1 MLFFLCLKDLSCSTN
16 QGSNPRPRQWNC
28 RVLTKGPPGTSQGN
42 SWSTKNLRVIL
53 SSSCLL
59 LFFLHY
65 FLSLP
70 TPHSHPLNSPL
81 SLPLLGKSVSFKDQH
96 ILQIVKL
103 FPLGRF
109 LFLWNWISTPRKN
122 PEGTTQ
128 RIVLHET
135 KPLQGFKSN
144 FIHESFLWHAP
155 INFLF
160 FNFTGW

>member
-16 QGSNPRPRQWNC
+16 QGSNPRPWQWNC

-42 SWSTKNLRVIL
+42 SWSTKKLEGYFIFLL
-53 SSSCLL
+53 SSAFFSP
-59 LFFLHY
+59 LFSFSPH
-65 FLSLP
+65 
-70 TPHSHPLNSPL
+70 PHSHPLNSPL